1 MRLLVIVKT
10 IAGTELLRR
19 EAAACTELFCA
30 VSGLKAGV
38 AALQPVATSVP
49 AQGLLEL

>member
-19 EAAACTELFCA
+19 EAACTELFCA

-38 AALQPVATSVP
+38 AALQPVAAGVP
-49 AQGLLEL
+49 AQGLLDL